1 MTTYIL
7 VDDVHVDE
15 TSGLADLTVRLSEVS
30 TQRITV
36 EYANA
41 DGLATLPFDY
51 TNILG
56 RLVFEPGQTRQT
68 LRVPIVNDSQAEPLE
83 TFRLTL
89 SNPINAALATGSATV
104 FIHDS
109 GPPRLSGTMWS
120 TVRPVSAKCWPQ
132 YAQVWRSRRRTFAF
146 E

>member
-15 TSGLADLTVRLSEVS
+15 TSGFADLTVRLSEVS

-51 TNILG
+51 INILG

-68 LRVPIVNDSQAEPLE
+68 LRVPIVNDSQAESLE
-83 TFRLTL
+83 TFRQ
-89 SNPINAALATGSATV
+89 IGRAHV
-104 FIHDS
+104 
-109 GPPRLSGTMWS
+109 
-120 TVRPVSAKCWPQ
+120 
-132 YAQVWRSRRRTFAF
+132 
-146 E
+146 